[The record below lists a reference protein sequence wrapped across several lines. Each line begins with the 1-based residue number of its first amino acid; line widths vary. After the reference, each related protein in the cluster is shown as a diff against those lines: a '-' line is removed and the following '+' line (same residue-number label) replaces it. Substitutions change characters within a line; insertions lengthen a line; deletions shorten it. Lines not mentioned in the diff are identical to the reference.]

1 MKNIEKF
8 KISFTETIKGVVEN
22 MDKNSLGICI
32 CVDQND
38 YVRGIFTEGDFRKAV
53 YKGINLNEKV
63 KKIMNKDYYFL
74 KKNYKIYQAENI
86 FKNEHTNY
94 IPILD
99 RKKLLGLIS
108 REKFLK
114 NRKPL
119 VKNLSNVVIIIAG
132 GKGLRLDP
140 FTRILPKP
148 LIPINNEPIIKKIMN
163 EFSNF
168 GMKNFY
174 VTLGD
179 RGKMVKG
186 YFYDHN
192 LPFSIRYSEES
203 KPLGTAGSL
212 SFFNNKFENPV
223 FVTNCDVILKT
234 NYNEILEF
242 HKKSKNDLT
251 IVASMKH
258 VVVPYGICK
267 ITKRGNLINITE
279 KPEYDFLA
287 NTGFYIMEPKTLSLV
302 PKNRYIDMHN
312 LIKILNNKKRKIG
325 VYPVPSNSWSDVGNW
340 SEYNKSLPR
349 IAAELQ
355 KD

>member
-1 MKNIEKF
+1 
-8 KISFTETIKGVVEN
+8 
-22 MDKNSLGICI
+22 
-32 CVDQND
+32 
-38 YVRGIFTEGDFRKAV
+38 
-53 YKGINLNEKV
+53 
-63 KKIMNKDYYFL
+63 
-74 KKNYKIYQAENI
+74 
-86 FKNEHTNY
+86 
-94 IPILD
+94 
-99 RKKLLGLIS
+99 
-108 REKFLK
+108 
-114 NRKPL
+114 
-119 VKNLSNVVIIIAG
+119 LSNVVIIIAG

-163 EFSNF
+163 EFANF

-174 VTLGD
+174 ITLGD
-179 RGKMVKG
+179 RAKMVKG
-186 YFYDHN
+186 YFHDHN
-192 LPFSIRYSEES
+192 LPFSIKYSEES

-242 HKKSKNDLT
+242 HKKNKNDLT